1 MRTKELFSQKAMKKG
16 RENGCLIDI
25 ELPEQAKQ
33 TRRKFSEQG
42 QIYLFPESE
51 LSAGINPVSASKLK
65 TYRGCAR
72 AYKYKYVMHIPDK
85 RCVPLLFGSAL
96 HTAIERFWK
105 NRPSLEDFLRWWNG
119 GWARAT
125 HSRHFLENFVSNPD
139 NNTKLPPEFY
149 SSYNYYKSKGT
160 EILTNFH
167 NKNKDAPEPFLV
179 EKGFKIRFYDFI
191 LRGKCDKVDVTPEGI
206 VVTDYKSDKRHPAEV
221 QLEYNYQFTIYDLA
235 LRHMLKNDFKFRSE
249 LKKWVGSDRKFK
261 RIEKQGVAN
270 LVYYHLVSGEPLKT
284 ERRKMHALDLLNEI
298 IIANRG
304 VRNKDFRPFFSEWH
318 CGYCGYV
325 NTKCREDGLE
335 AVSIDN
341 KAERWIDE
349 LYRV

>member
-1 MRTKELFSQKAMKKG
+1 MRTRELFPQRVIKSKRQES
-16 RENGCLIDI
+16 RLVDI

-33 TRRKFSEQG
+33 KRRKPSEQG
-42 QIYLFPESE
+42 QLYLFPASE

-65 TYRGCAR
+65 TYRGCSR
-72 AYKYKYVMHIPDK
+72 AYRYKYVMHIPDK
-85 RCVPLLFGSAL
+85 RGVPLLFGSAL

-105 NRPSLEDFLRWWNG
+105 NRPSLEEFLGWWNG

-125 HSRHFLENFVSNPD
+125 HSKQFLENFIENPD
-139 NNTKLPPEFY
+139 KNTKLPPEFY
-149 SSYNYYKSKGT
+149 SAYNYYKSRGI

-167 NKNKDAPEPFLV
+167 NKNRDAPKPFLV

-191 LRGKCDKVDVTPEGI
+191 LGGKCDKVDVTQEGI

-249 LKKWVGSDRKFK
+249 LKKWAGDKKFK

-284 ERRKMHALDLLNEI
+284 ERRKMHALDLLNELV
-298 IIANRG
+298 IADNG
-304 VRNKDFRPFFSEWH
+304 IRNGDFRPFFSEWH

-325 NTKCREDGLE
+325 NTKCKEEGLE
-335 AVSIDN
+335 SVSINN
-341 KAERWIDE
+341 KAERGIDE
-349 LYRV
+349 LYKS